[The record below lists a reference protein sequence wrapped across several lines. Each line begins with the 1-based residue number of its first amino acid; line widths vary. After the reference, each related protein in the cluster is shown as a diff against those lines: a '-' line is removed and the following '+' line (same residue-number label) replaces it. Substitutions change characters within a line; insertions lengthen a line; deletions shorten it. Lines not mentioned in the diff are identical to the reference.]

1 MRPEFSKRALASEF
15 EQELVAKAIVNA
27 RLSTITATISFGIFA
42 LLDYLVYRELL
53 ATFLLIRGG
62 LIFSLFI
69 INLLTRVKFGQ
80 RHILGLGM
88 AEYLICTLSIVLMI
102 NLTGDSSSPYYAGI
116 VAIFVSFAALMPL
129 TLIRTIIVSVIV
141 YIAYLLPPVVLGRV
155 NNPPVFIMNNF
166 FFVATVVLMN
176 ISAYLADQMRFRE
189 FSGRYNL
196 AQANEELKKL
206 DVLKSQFFANV
217 SHEVRT
223 PLTSILA
230 PVQSLYQGDIGPM
243 EPEHQ
248 RLIGQVYVNS
258 LKLLDMINQML
269 DFSKFEAGK
278 MQLRLRYTDLDE
290 LVRDIASTFQDV
302 IERKGLKLHYV
313 RDGEVPPIYLDSDKL
328 ERILSNFIR
337 NAIKFTETGSITLRI
352 GSAIGKVWLEVRD
365 TGIGIPQQH
374 LPNIFKRFQQV
385 DGSSTRRYE
394 GTGLGL
400 TIVKEA
406 VELMRGTVSV
416 HSEEGRGSTFRV
428 EIPSNLEQLVQ
439 DAFIERRRIPE
450 RRMMSF
456 DFEGNERRLNARR
469 LSDVAKISLDDL
481 ALIEREQMNLQD
493 KEKESLPAGASLVSA
508 RDRVLL
514 IEDNADLRSYISR
527 MLTRFGHEVSTAVDG
542 LDGWVHVQN
551 HMPDIVISDIMMPR
565 MDGFELLQ
573 KIKATET
580 TSKIPVILITA
591 KSELE
596 SKLEGLEI
604 GADDYLPKP
613 INMREL
619 DARIKN
625 LVKERSLQQSL
636 ARQAQLEKSLDDLSR
651 SFSEALEL
659 RDSYTAGHSKQVLQL
674 GCMIAE
680 NAGMQIDWKF
690 KQSLLMHDIG
700 KLKIPDAILRKETPL
715 DEEEWAIIRKHPEYG
730 ADYLA
735 GFESYKEISPI
746 ILAHQEH
753 YDGSGYPNGLVGEQ
767 IPEIARVIAI
777 ADAYHA
783 MTSYRTYRKAMQP
796 AAAAQELIRY
806 RGTQFDPKLV
816 DAFIKGLI
824 DQKWIQP
831 GDLQLRTGTI

>member
-1 MRPEFSKRALASEF
+1 VAQEKKIHGSLVEGFQKESRERAVRDVRLTTSVGTVAFAFFIILDRCIYPQYFLQLLLIRLGVFICFS
-15 EQELVAKAIVNA
+15 
-27 RLSTITATISFGIFA
+27 GIFA
-42 LLDYLVYRELL
+42 ASYTFLGKKAPLFLSAMVYLV
-53 ATFLLIRGG
+53 AG
-62 LIFSLFI
+62 
-69 INLLTRVKFGQ
+69 
-80 RHILGLGM
+80 
-88 AEYLICTLSIVLMI
+88 LSIVGMVHLVGGYS
-102 NLTGDSSSPYYAGI
+102 TPYYAGI
-116 VAIFVSFAALMPL
+116 NLVLLGFIFLLPIGPKL
-129 TLIRTIIVSVIV
+129 TLIICAVLYIGYLVPILVFQTISDFS
-141 YIAYLLPPVVLGRV
+141 LFL
-155 NNPPVFIMNNF
+155 NNNF
-166 FFVATVVLMN
+166 FLLCSIILVVISSAMN
-176 ISAYLADQMRFRE
+176 RQIRFRE

-196 AQANEELKKL
+196 AQANEDLKKL

-230 PVQSLYQGDIGPM
+230 PVQSLYQGDVGPL

-248 RLIGQVYVNS
+248 RLIGQVYING

-278 MQLRLRYTDLDE
+278 MHLRLRYTDLDE
-290 LVRDIASTFQDV
+290 LVRDIAATFQDV

-313 RDGEVPPIYLDSDKL
+313 RDGEVPLIYLDSDKV
-328 ERILSNFIR
+328 ERILSNLIR
-337 NAIKFTETGSITLRI
+337 NAIKFTETGSITLRL
-352 GSAIGKVWLEVRD
+352 GAAVGKVWLEVRD
-365 TGIGIPQQH
+365 TGIGIPRDH
-374 LPNIFKRFQQV
+374 LPNLFKRFQQV

-400 TIVKEA
+400 TIAKEA
-406 VELMRGTVSV
+406 IELMRGTISAQ
-416 HSEEGRGSTFRV
+416 SEEGRGSTFRI
-428 EIPSNLEQLVQ
+428 EIPSNLEQVVQ

-450 RRMMSF
+450 RRLLSS
-456 DFEGNERRLNARR
+456 DFEGRERRVNARR
-469 LSDVAKISLDDL
+469 ISDVAKISVDDL
-481 ALIEREQMNLQD
+481 ALIEREQMNLRA
-493 KEKESLPAGASLVSA
+493 KEATALPEAAQGPV

-514 IEDNADLRSYISR
+514 VEDNVDLRSYISR
-527 MLTRFGHEVSTAVDG
+527 TLTRFGHEVATAVDG
-542 LDGWVHVQN
+542 LEGWVHVQN

-573 KIKATET
+573 KIKNTET

-596 SKLEGLEI
+596 SKLEGLKI

-613 INMREL
+613 INIREL
-619 DARIKN
+619 DARINN

-636 ARQAQLEKSLDDLSR
+636 ARQAQLEKSLEDLSD
-651 SFSEALEL
+651 SFSGALDL
-659 RDSYTAGHSKQVLQL
+659 RDSYTATHSKQVLQL
-674 GCMIAE
+674 GCIIAE
-680 NAGMQIDWKF
+680 NAGMKIDWKF

-715 DEEEWAIIRKHPEYG
+715 DEAEWAIIRKHPEYG
-730 ADYLA
+730 AEYLA
-735 GFESYKEISPI
+735 GFESYKEVSPI

-753 YDGSGYPNGLVGEQ
+753 FDGTGYPNGLAGEQ

-783 MTSYRTYRKAMQP
+783 MTSYRTYRKPMEP
-796 AAAAQELIRY
+796 AAAAQELIRH

-824 DQKWIQP
+824 GQRWIRP
-831 GDLQLRTGTI
+831 EDLQQKTGTA

>member
-1 MRPEFSKRALASEF
+1 
-15 EQELVAKAIVNA
+15 
-27 RLSTITATISFGIFA
+27 
-42 LLDYLVYRELL
+42 
-53 ATFLLIRGG
+53 
-62 LIFSLFI
+62 
-69 INLLTRVKFGQ
+69 
-80 RHILGLGM
+80 
-88 AEYLICTLSIVLMI
+88 
-102 NLTGDSSSPYYAGI
+102 
-116 VAIFVSFAALMPL
+116 
-129 TLIRTIIVSVIV
+129 
-141 YIAYLLPPVVLGRV
+141 
-155 NNPPVFIMNNF
+155 
-166 FFVATVVLMN
+166 
-176 ISAYLADQMRFRE
+176 
-189 FSGRYNL
+189 
-196 AQANEELKKL
+196 
-206 DVLKSQFFANV
+206 
-217 SHEVRT
+217 
-223 PLTSILA
+223 
-230 PVQSLYQGDIGPM
+230 M